1 MTSRQRVLKVL
12 DGGIP
17 DRVPRLLYGAAL
29 GFYNQTTIDLFRE
42 KAGTEKPEDVFEM
55 DIRGVFPEPIKERK
69 LSHKLSEFLYENF
82 DEKIERLHKQGY
94 AVSAY
99 GYCHGIFEH
108 CWGVYGFESVLTDF
122 ILNPDKIHKI
132 LDEITDNFAKVAV
145 KLVSYDIDILILGDD
160 VGAQKSMIMSPETW
174 RTFLKPRLAN
184 IISSAKRIKSGRFV
198 FYHSDGYIEPIIPD
212 LIEIGVDI
220 LNPIQP
226 ECMDPAKLKRDYEK
240 DLIFF
245 GTVGVQST
253 LPHGSVED
261 VKREVKERIEIVGK
275 NGGLIL
281 SPTHLI
287 NPDVPWENI
296 VAFFQAADEYG
307 WY

>member
-12 DGGIP
+12 NGEIP

-29 GFYNQTTIDLFRE
+29 GFYNQTTIEFFRE
-42 KAGTEKPEDVFEM
+42 KAGTEKPEDAFEM
-55 DIRGVFPEPIKERK
+55 DIRGVFPELIKEK
-69 LSHKLSEFLYENF
+69 VLPHKLSEFQYENL
-82 DEKIERLHKQGY
+82 DEKIERLHEQGF

-108 CWGVYGFESVLTDF
+108 CWGVYGFETVLSDF
-122 ILNPDKIHKI
+122 ILNPDKIHII
-132 LDEITDNFAKVAV
+132 LDEITDNFAKVAAQ
-145 KLVSYDIDILILGDD
+145 LASFDIDILILGDD
-160 VGAQKSMIMSPETW
+160 VGAQKSMIMSPEIW
-174 RTFLKPRLAN
+174 RTFLKPRLAT
-184 IISSAKRIKSGRFV
+184 IINSAKKIKSGKFV

-226 ECMDPAKLKRDYEK
+226 ECMDPAKLKREYGK
-240 DLIFF
+240 DLVFF

-253 LPHGSVED
+253 LPHGSAED
-261 VKREVKERIEIVGK
+261 VRKEVKERIETVGK
-275 NGGLIL
+275 DGGLIL

-296 VAFFQAADEYG
+296 VAFNQWKTSPD
-307 WY
+307 